1 LQFEFDDRLI
11 FNRSVVSRNNGA
23 TATLNDTTS
32 QGQYFI
38 RTSDVTD
45 LIVNTDQQ
53 IIDIANARL
62 SAYAQPKL
70 RVEQL
75 TFTPRQSPAALY
87 PVAIGVE
94 IGTRITINR
103 RPQSVG
109 AVISKQ
115 VIVEGISH
123 TITPDGW
130 QTVFSLSPVFVATFI
145 LDSATFGVL
154 DSNQLGY

>member
-1 LQFEFDDRLI
+1 
-11 FNRSVVSRNNGA
+11 VSRNNGP
-23 TATLNDTTS
+23 TTTVNDATS
-32 QGQYFI
+32 QGQFFI
-38 RTSDVTD
+38 RTSSVTD

-70 RVEQL
+70 RIEQL
-75 TFTPRQSPAALY
+75 EFTPRQAPATLY

-94 IGTRITINR
+94 IGTRITVNR
-103 RPQSVG
+103 RPQGVG
-109 AVISKQ
+109 TVISKQ

-130 QTVFSLSPVFVATFI
+130 RTTFNLSPVFVATFI